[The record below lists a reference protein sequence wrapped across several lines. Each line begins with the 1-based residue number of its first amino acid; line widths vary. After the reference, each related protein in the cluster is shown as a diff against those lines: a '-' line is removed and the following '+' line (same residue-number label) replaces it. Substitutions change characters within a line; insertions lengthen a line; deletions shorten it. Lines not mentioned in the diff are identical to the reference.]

1 MNPLQTLNSLGQ
13 SVWYDY
19 IDRKL
24 IQSGTLQRLIEQ
36 DGLSGVTSN
45 PAIFEKAINGGAD
58 YDEPLR
64 ALRSAHP
71 GESSEELFYHL
82 AIDDIRAAADV
93 LRPVYESSGGRD
105 GFVSL
110 EVSPELAHDTDATIV
125 QARRLFQWVD
135 RPNLMIKVPATHA
148 GLPAVATLISEGI
161 NVNVT
166 LLFAVTRY
174 EEVVDAF
181 FRGLESRRAQD
192 LPIDRVASVASFFVS
207 RLDTKVDKMLTS
219 RIQAVSPERRPI
231 FTELLGQAAVANAK
245 LAYQSYRRL
254 FTSERFSA
262 LLAAGAQPQRL
273 LWGSTGTKNP
283 NYSDVLYVEN
293 LVGPGTVNTMPPATY
308 VAFRDHGKA
317 ELSIERDVDEAARTL
332 SRLDVHGIDID
343 VATQELETEGVA
355 QFATAFRTLIDAIS
369 AKIEEFT
376 PAGARRA

>member
-1 MNPLQTLNSLGQ
+1 
-13 SVWYDY
+13 
-19 IDRKL
+19 
-24 IQSGTLQRLIEQ
+24 
-36 DGLSGVTSN
+36 
-45 PAIFEKAINGGAD
+45 
-58 YDEPLR
+58 
-64 ALRSAHP
+64 
-71 GESSEELFYHL
+71 
-82 AIDDIRAAADV
+82 
-93 LRPVYESSGGRD
+93 
-105 GFVSL
+105 
-110 EVSPELAHDTDATIV
+110 
-125 QARRLFQWVD
+125 
-135 RPNLMIKVPATHA
+135 
-148 GLPAVATLISEGI
+148 
-161 NVNVT
+161 
-166 LLFAVTRY
+166 
-174 EEVVDAF
+174 VVDAF

-207 RLDTKVDKMLTS
+207 RLDTKVDKILTS

-262 LLAAGAQPQRL
+262 LQAAGAQPQRL

-293 LVGPGTVNTMPPATY
+293 LIGPGTVNTMPPATY

-355 QFATAFRTLIDAIS
+355 QFAIAFRTLIDAIS

-376 PAGARRA
+376 PAGAKRA

>member
-1 MNPLQTLNSLGQ
+1 MNPLKTLHSLGQ

-24 IQSGTLQRLIEQ
+24 VHSGTLHRLIER

-45 PAIFEKAINGGAD
+45 PAIFEKAINGSAE

-64 ALRSAHP
+64 TLRAARP

-82 AIDDIRAAADV
+82 AIDDIRAAADA
-93 LRPVYESSGGRD
+93 LRPVYESNNGRD

-125 QARRLFQWVD
+125 QARRLFQRAE

-166 LLFAVTRY
+166 LLFSVARY

-181 FRGLESRRAQD
+181 FRGLESRRAQE

-207 RLDTKVDKMLTS
+207 RLDTKVDEILNS
-219 RIQAVSPERRPI
+219 RIHTVSPERRPI

-262 LLAAGAQPQRL
+262 LQAAGAQPQRL

-283 NYSDVLYVEN
+283 DYSDVLYVET

-308 VAFRDHGKA
+308 EAFRDHGKA
-317 ELSIERDVDEAARTL
+317 ELSIERDIDEAARTL
-332 SRLDVHGIDID
+332 SRLDAHGIDID

-355 QFATAFRTLIDAIS
+355 QFAAAFRTLINAIS
-369 AKIEEFT
+369 AKVEEFT
-376 PAGARRA
+376 PAGTKRA

>member
-1 MNPLQTLNSLGQ
+1 MNPLKTLNSLGQ

-24 IQSGTLQRLIEQ
+24 VQSGTLQRLIEE

-45 PAIFEKAINGGAD
+45 PAIFEKAINGSAD

-64 ALRSAHP
+64 ALMAAHP

-82 AIDDIRAAADV
+82 AIEDIRAAADA
-93 LRPVYESSGGRD
+93 LRPVYEASGGHD

-166 LLFAVTRY
+166 LLFAVARY
-174 EEVVDAF
+174 EQVVDAF
-181 FRGLESRRAQD
+181 FRGLESRRAQN

-207 RLDTKVDKMLTS
+207 RLDTKIDQMLTA
-219 RIQAVSPERRPI
+219 RIEAVSPERRPI
-231 FTELLGQAAVANAK
+231 FTELLGLAAVANAK

-254 FTSERFSA
+254 FTSDRFTA
-262 LLAAGAQPQRL
+262 LQAAGAQPQRL

-283 NYSDVLYVEN
+283 DYSDVLYVEN
-293 LVGPGTVNTMPPATY
+293 LIGPGTVNTMPPATY
-308 VAFRDHGKA
+308 AAFRDHGKA
-317 ELSIERDVDEAARTL
+317 ELSIEHDVDEAARTL
-332 SRLDVHGIDID
+332 SRLDAHGFDID
-343 VATQELETEGVA
+343 VVTQELENEGVA
-355 QFATAFRTLIDAIS
+355 QFATAFRTLLDAIT
-369 AKIEEFT
+369 AKVEEFT